1 MKISTLAI
9 TFASGIAGTAA
20 ESNCGQ
26 IPCLNF
32 DPVDQYVDVSSATG
46 HQFIAPGATDIRG
59 PCPGLN
65 AAANHGYLPRNGITT
80 LQQSIVGLGQAFN
93 FGTDLATAL
102 GIVAVIQAGNVIE
115 ETWSIGGPYYPS
127 SIAGLL
133 GGNPRGI
140 SYSHNRY
147 EADASFARSDAY
159 TNFGDAHSLNMAK
172 FQHFYNLAYNDT
184 YNISATRDHG
194 AWNRAQSVSNNPY
207 FFSPPFAG
215 FVASVAHPFVVN
227 MFSNHSAE
235 QPNGYLDRATLKSF
249 FGVSGPDSALVWNK
263 GQERIPNNWY
273 RRPSSNPYTLASG
286 VLDTLANLRAYP
298 DSFRVGGNTGT
309 VNSFAGVDLGN
320 LTGGTYNLANLVE
333 GNNLVCFAIQAMQ
346 LSMPDAISGIVGDL
360 ATVLAW
366 ATKLLT
372 PILTKLS
379 CPELAGYD
387 TSLFE
392 KFPGSGYN
400 PPTGK
405 AEPFK

>member
-1 MKISTLAI
+1 M
-9 TFASGIAGTAA
+9 
-20 ESNCGQ
+20 
-26 IPCLNF
+26 
-32 DPVDQYVDVSSATG
+32 
-46 HQFIAPGATDIRG
+46 
-59 PCPGLN
+59 
-65 AAANHGYLPRNGITT
+65 
-80 LQQSIVGLGQAFN
+80 GLGQAFN

-127 SIAGLL
+127 SILGLL
-133 GGNPRGI
+133 GGNPR
-140 SYSHNRY
+140 
-147 EADASFARSDAY
+147 D
-159 TNFGDAHSLNMAK
+159 
-172 FQHFYNLAYNDT
+172 FYNLAYNDN

-320 LTGGTYNLANLVE
+320 LTGGYAVE
-333 GNNLVCFAIQAMQ
+333 Y
-346 LSMPDAISGIVGDL
+346 
-360 ATVLAW
+360 
-366 ATKLLT
+366 
-372 PILTKLS
+372 
-379 CPELAGYD
+379 AGCN
-387 TSLFE
+387 F
-392 KFPGSGYN
+392 GHCG
-400 PPTGK
+400 
-405 AEPFK
+405 